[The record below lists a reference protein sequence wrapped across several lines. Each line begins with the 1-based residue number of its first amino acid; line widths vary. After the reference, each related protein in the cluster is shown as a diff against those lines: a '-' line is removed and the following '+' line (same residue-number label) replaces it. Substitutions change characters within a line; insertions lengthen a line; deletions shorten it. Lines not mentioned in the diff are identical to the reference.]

1 MLVTALWELSG
12 TEVEWTWR
20 YGGIISES
28 GGVKVFMP
36 FIEFEHAYNIVT
48 YGLAIEFTL
57 IDFGY

>member
-28 GGVKVFMP
+28 GEVKVFMP

-48 YGLAIEFTL
+48 YGLANEFTL